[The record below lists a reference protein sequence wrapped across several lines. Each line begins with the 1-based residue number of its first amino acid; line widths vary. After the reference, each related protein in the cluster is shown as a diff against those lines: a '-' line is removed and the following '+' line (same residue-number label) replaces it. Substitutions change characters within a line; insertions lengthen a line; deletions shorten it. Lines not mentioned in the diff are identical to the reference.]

1 MTAQLK
7 ISLKEKD
14 NTSAENRI
22 IFLSPSKLNLF
33 QDCPRCFWLQEIK
46 KIKRPEGPTST
57 LPRGMDYLIKD
68 YFDKF
73 RAISKLPPE
82 IEKNTKGLPMS
93 NQKLLN
99 LWRNWR
105 SGLRYY
111 DKEINAEL
119 GGALDECFTFGEHY
133 IPVDYKTRGFALKPD
148 SLSYYQT
155 QLDCYTMLLEKNGCK
170 HLSFGYLIYYI
181 PQKIENNGMVKFSVE
196 AKEMITDPKRAYQVF
211 KSAVALLRETEPKLN
226 KQCGFCNWQTYKN
239 PC

>member
-1 MTAQLK
+1 MTGQLK
-7 ISLKEKD
+7 ISLKEKNNQKEKD
-14 NTSAENRI
+14 KT

-33 QDCPRCFWLQEIK
+33 EDCPRCFWLQEVK

-68 YFDKF
+68 YFDKY
-73 RAISKLPPE
+73 RLLSKLPPE
-82 IEKNTKGLPMS
+82 IEKAIKGLPMQ

-111 DKEINAEL
+111 DKEINAEI
-119 GGALDECFTFGEHY
+119 GGALDECFTIDNYY
-133 IPVDYKTRGFALKPD
+133 IPVDYKTRGFALKDD

-155 QLDCYTMLLEKNGCK
+155 QLDCYTMLLEKNGYN

-181 PQKIENNGMVKFSVE
+181 PQKIDSNGIVRFSVE
-196 AKEMITDPKRAYQVF
+196 AKKIKTDPKRAYQIF
-211 KSAVALLRETEPKLN
+211 KNAVALLRGLEPQLN
-226 KQCGFCNWQTYKN
+226 NQCGFCKWQKLIN
-239 PC
+239 